1 MLFCNLLFNANTL
14 ELKLGSH
21 EAACYDIHAHLRG
34 PVTPEDVAPV
44 IREIKWYDGY
54 NQPHTSMPDV
64 VFDSDVP
71 ICTFTLNPKCR
82 ALIPTGMVMD
92 IPLGFSARLHP
103 RSGLAVKNG
112 VTLINA
118 EGVIDADYCHEVF
131 VPLHNTTNTPFKITH
146 GDRIAQVEIV
156 EYDTSSLA
164 IALYGNQTK
173 SMEDGIYTI
182 YDSDNNIYKQLDQ
195 QNIMIKR
202 KLK

>member
-1 MLFCNLLFNANTL
+1 MSEAMKIHKLYANTL

-34 PVTPEDVAPV
+34 PVTPEDVAPL

-92 IPLGFSARLHP
+92 IPHRFLCPSASTIRP
-103 RSGLAVKNG
+103 CSEDWN

-118 EGVIDADYCHEVF
+118 EGVIDSDYCQEVF

-146 GDRIAQVEIV
+146 GDRIAQVEII
-156 EYDTSSLA
+156 EYARQVRYVT
-164 IALYGNQTK
+164 
-173 SMEDGIYTI
+173 YTQATPE
-182 YDSDNNIYKQLDQ
+182 SQKTN
-195 QNIMIKR
+195 R
-202 KLK
+202 VGGFGSTGV

>member
-1 MLFCNLLFNANTL
+1 MSEAMKIHKLYANTL

-34 PVTPEDVAPV
+34 PVTPEDVAPL

-118 EGVIDADYCHEVF
+118 EGVIDSDYCHEVF

-146 GDRIAQVEIV
+146 GDRIAQVEII
-156 EYDTSSLA
+156 EYARHVRYVT
-164 IALYGNQTK
+164 
-173 SMEDGIYTI
+173 YTQATPE
-182 YDSDNNIYKQLDQ
+182 SQKTN
-195 QNIMIKR
+195 R
-202 KLK
+202 VGGFGSTGV